1 MSSKEDTLIDN
12 RPISALRV
20 IDLKAELEQRGLS
33 KSGGKKELMD
43 RLVKHLESEKS
54 RESSANSEENIPD
67 VNLSFDEKLSQ
78 NDAVRDSL
86 DKQQKVHETEQET
99 NNILEEGKPQE
110 SESSEGTTQDT
121 EEMEKSHKSPM
132 KMAPKSSPKN
142 TPIHPKKRELSRLA
156 SEEALASHNKE
167 ERKKERKS
175 SEDKYETNVHSFS
188 EALKKGKEE
197 PGRTEKGDKTEEK
210 RKSSKE
216 DTKKELSSK
225 SDDTGGRSSSRR
237 DSNQAKEEKD
247 SKSPEKVKRK
257 TDNVRSTDTSG
268 KYEGSHRGDR
278 GENSRES
285 RDGPLKKRLPVR
297 YSFSP
302 VKEAGRTP
310 KEDLSS
316 NAEEKTSKEEGKL
329 RRLKRDRPTD
339 IYVPPGRR
347 TSEGKQNEPEKEEG
361 HEEAAT
367 ERKRKKTVEPSEN
380 GDIDKGEKKVSNSRQ
395 EEEEIELNYGDVDDS
410 EDDKSEREDQKQ
422 IEPKKEGTDVPMP
435 IEVPQ
440 IDISKLQ
447 LRKIKRVQDS
457 LEEKAEEQE
466 AIKKRITPQFGSKM
480 AVNGSMLQGWY
491 PDVKV
496 VQETEETDETPVE
509 AAEEPELVLTPE
521 PPVLSNSSRRIV
533 IESEA
538 EMEEKPQTEG
548 PALPEQKKEQ
558 PRKKR
563 ERDTQPKASSAV
575 LVNTPVSPAKEP
587 VSSVLSILNLT
598 RPFTVGQL
606 KKLLSRTGQIV
617 EGGFW
622 IDKVKSRCLVEYTS
636 DEEAVATRDALHGV
650 QWPSSNPKLLYVDYS
665 NKDNLEKHLSGI
677 EEMVA
682 NPPQPKPRKVAEK
695 EEVKVKEEKRERKE
709 AEERKVS
716 KPVRQWDLGKYLK
729 EYDEEIKER
738 HEKEEVVAGFR
749 RRRGEGDYEEEA
761 PWTYES
767 EKVTKK
773 GSGEMLDILF
783 RKTKTKPSLYYLPLT
798 DEQIAEKEARR
809 QRILE
814 ERARMA
820 TTKEK
825 SPYLKQKHS
834 PVPADRRKRSAS
846 PSERRSRSTSNR
858 RSRSPH
864 RRRRRSVSTS
874 RRH

>member
-237 DSNQAKEEKD
+237 DSNPKEEKD

-285 RDGPLKKRLPVR
+285 RDGPLKKRLP
-297 YSFSP
+297 SP

>member
-285 RDGPLKKRLPVR
+285 RDGPLKKRLP
-297 YSFSP
+297 SP

>member
-285 RDGPLKKRLPVR
+285 RDGPLKKRLP
-297 YSFSP
+297 SP

-422 IEPKKEGTDVPMP
+422 IEPKKEGKDEIEAELTESEPYNRLERPHQQKPPSPKPLKRPRTEIPEYKPLRRPKLVAPVEEKTDVPMP

-798 DEQIAEKEARR
+798 DEQVGLNAA
-809 QRILE
+809 
-814 ERARMA
+814 M
-820 TTKEK
+820 
-825 SPYLKQKHS
+825 SWM
-834 PVPADRRKRSAS
+834 
-846 PSERRSRSTSNR
+846 PSGM
-858 RSRSPH
+858 
-864 RRRRRSVSTS
+864 
-874 RRH
+874 